1 MIATS
6 LKPALGFSAII
17 GALMVAGHFERQD
30 DIAADM
36 HYCEMVSIQK
46 RWIADHPM
54 EIGREAAARRPGWPE
69 HRWDVDCKEFG
80 FFFDQ
85 KFSSR

>member
-1 MIATS
+1 MIRATLAS
-6 LKPALGFSAII
+6 TVILGALGI
-17 GALMVAGHFERQD
+17 AGHFDSQQEVASDR
-30 DIAADM
+30 

-46 RWIADHPM
+46 RWILDHPT

-69 HRWDVDCKEFG
+69 HRWDVDCEEFG

-85 KFSSR
+85 KFSNR

>member
-1 MIATS
+1 MISTA

-17 GALMVAGHFERQD
+17 GALMVAGHFEQRD
-30 DIAADM
+30 ELAADK

-46 RWIADHPM
+46 QWMLNNPRA
-54 EIGREAAARRPGWPE
+54 IGREAAARRPGWPE
-69 HRWDVDCKEFG
+69 FRADVDCAALG

-85 KFSSR
+85 RFSTR